1 MRGVVGVLLAA
12 LVAALWFSLTA
23 THGLELQDEGH
34 ILLRSQRVLEKSLPN
49 RDFADVYGPGVSVV
63 NAILLH
69 VFDRRIVAVRWSL
82 VAVKAAAV
90 AAVWVAADEVATPAV
105 AAVATAFAILAFG
118 RATWNLN
125 TPYAALY
132 VLALGLVALAAT
144 LRARAAGSSVLAGLA
159 GLAVGTAV
167 LFKYSLATM
176 YAASLA
182 LALVATAI
190 LEPDEPRGR
199 RSRLTLS
206 IAFVCLLALP
216 FVLHEVPFR
225 FVGPVDYLL
234 FFAPAHALGAMV
246 LLAGPEAPGRARDFG
261 LRAMRATVI
270 GVSIVP
276 LASAAI
282 YAGLG
287 ALTYAVA
294 DELRSTRMY
303 GFYAAGIG
311 YPSPGAT
318 AFMGGVAA
326 LAAAV
331 ALAARRRWRAAGV
344 SAGLAALGLTVGARD
359 PAGAGFVAAADM
371 FAHVLPSLGAWAL
384 LAVCAPALRR
394 SPRPAWVVP
403 AVIVSFFHHATGFQI
418 FPRAGFNALL
428 AMPALA
434 PTVAVL
440 GAAAWWRLE
449 DASLVGA
456 RRAVVLGCIAV
467 PVGAL
472 VSPAIRSVVDLT
484 AAPKIA
490 IPFPETD
497 GLSIREDHAEGIRSL
512 RALVDFLQREPE
524 RPVFLMNNDAMILFL
539 SRSRSLLPNH
549 ELMFELM
556 GYFMLNPH
564 VLSTK
569 LAMAVVNQLDG
580 EADPIVILKDD
591 GTTDNIRFY
600 MPPLKQYLERN
611 FAPEFATGAYQTLR
625 RRAPRPAPGSP
636 PPT

>member
-1 MRGVVGVLLAA
+1 
-12 LVAALWFSLTA
+12 
-23 THGLELQDEGH
+23 
-34 ILLRSQRVLEKSLPN
+34 
-49 RDFADVYGPGVSVV
+49 
-63 NAILLH
+63 
-69 VFDRRIVAVRWSL
+69 
-82 VAVKAAAV
+82 
-90 AAVWVAADEVATPAV
+90 
-105 AAVATAFAILAFG
+105 
-118 RATWNLN
+118 
-125 TPYAALY
+125 
-132 VLALGLVALAAT
+132 
-144 LRARAAGSSVLAGLA
+144 
-159 GLAVGTAV
+159 
-167 LFKYSLATM
+167 
-176 YAASLA
+176 
-182 LALVATAI
+182 
-190 LEPDEPRGR
+190 
-199 RSRLTLS
+199 
-206 IAFVCLLALP
+206 
-216 FVLHEVPFR
+216 
-225 FVGPVDYLL
+225 
-234 FFAPAHALGAMV
+234 
-246 LLAGPEAPGRARDFG
+246 
-261 LRAMRATVI
+261 MRATVI

-331 ALAARRRWRAAGV
+331 ALAARRRWRAAGRLGRARGSRPDRRRARSRRRRLRRRGRHV
-344 SAGLAALGLTVGARD
+344 PARAAEPRR
-359 PAGAGFVAAADM
+359 
-371 FAHVLPSLGAWAL
+371 LGAPRRLRAG
-384 LAVCAPALRR
+384 PAEVTASRVGR
-394 SPRPAWVVP
+394 P

-564 VLSTK
+564 VVSTK